1 MIGNRFSSLPVA
13 QFCPLA
19 PTLESASGRSAIQS
33 SAFHAKCAGDL
44 KRFSELA
51 NHLTPEELSE
61 LDSWHC
67 PPDVVLPDGTTLR
80 YQDSEKELRVGLD
93 ASLGYCDPDSE
104 ECVSAGTLDG
114 AWTVVH
120 GNTVTAYV
128 YDIKRSEYTS
138 QHDSLQ
144 IVGYGYAY
152 ASLMKADYLATGIW
166 AAMEGEWSWGPVM
179 EPYSLGTL
187 DLEAKLGHAMQNRSD
202 DPRSAVRGQHCS
214 SCYGRMRCPEYV
226 MHGVSANAWLAPL
239 ADGHT
244 KLLNHE
250 DALRVLLGVKAVEDV
265 AERAKKLLQFYAEV
279 HGGIPDP
286 STGKV
291 WKPVKTQGRESFDK
305 EAAAA
310 DGVDVKKYMK
320 RGKAF
325 STFRWLN
332 QK

>member
-51 NHLTPEELSE
+51 NHLTKEELSE
-61 LDSWHC
+61 LDTWHC
-67 PPDVVLPDGTTLR
+67 PPDVVFGGGVTLA
-80 YQDSEKELRVGLD
+80 YEDSDKELRVGLN
-93 ASLGYCDPDSE
+93 ASLAHCDPDSE

-114 AWTVVH
+114 AWLI
-120 GNTVTAYV
+120 NTGYSRTAYV

-144 IVGYGYAY
+144 LLGYGYAY
-152 ASLMKADYLATGIW
+152 ASLMNAQYLVTGIW

-179 EPYSLGTL
+179 EPYSLEMM
-187 DLEAKLGHAMQNRSD
+187 DLEAKLGHAMRNRST
-202 DPRSAVRGQHCS
+202 DPRSAVRGQHCA
-214 SCYGRMRCPEYV
+214 SCYGRMTCPEYV

-265 AERAKKLLQFYAEV
+265 AERAKKLLQFYAET

-291 WKPVKTQGRESFDK
+291 WQPVKVQGREAFDK
-305 EAAAA
+305 EAAAK
-310 DGVDVKKYMK
+310 DGVDIQKYMK
-320 RGKAF
+320 RGKPYSMF
-325 STFRWLN
+325 KWLN